1 MAFANTPNSS
11 GLVIDIKSN
20 EYIKGALISLESP
33 TLDVIST
40 SITDTEGSFT
50 IQLPIDINQT
60 GSDSLPKLIIT
71 KQGYETVEFVP
82 YKGDGSS
89 KENFVIQMNPIQS
102 SLDEDKINSSLISQ
116 EEIDVRTKN
125 KKDSKYYAQK
135 KLNEVVVNMK
145 SRLLPVVLTLIA
157 EFGITKATQLIEK
170 NKGKVYNLKNQISC
184 PTPEELTKLI
194 ARKNKLVRQLNN
206 TLKIIDNTTKILG
219 ISGNVIL
226 VLEIS
231 FKILKNLPL
240 PTSVPPGVGVPT
252 NVILGI
258 QDSKDTIDKIITSL
272 KATNAG
278 ILVTLVILRQILTQV
293 LQHLSLLDELVQHCS
308 PNTPQEQISAELTAL
323 TQQQSNQTSPVV
335 TNING
340 FTMSVETEATD
351 KPLKRR
357 RALATNKG
365 GVVMLKGEW
374 SYSSIDQILIDELV
388 FYIQTNDLKA
398 E

>member
-40 SITDTEGSFT
+40 SITDTEGSFI
-50 IQLPIDINQT
+50 IQLPVDVNQT
-60 GSDSLPKLIIT
+60 VSDSLPKLIIT

-170 NKGKVYNLKNQISC
+170 NKGKVDNLKNQISC

-335 TNING
+335 TNVNG